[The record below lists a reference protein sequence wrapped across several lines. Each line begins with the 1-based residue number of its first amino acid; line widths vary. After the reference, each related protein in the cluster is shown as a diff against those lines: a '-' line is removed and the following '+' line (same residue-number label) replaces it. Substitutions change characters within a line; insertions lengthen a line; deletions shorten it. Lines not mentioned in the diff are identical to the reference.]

1 MIPWFDGWFLRPST
15 WFRIVADPLA
25 LTTLLLCIPSLHR
38 NRTWVKLNAHH
49 LGTRICW
56 LLIDVCFW
64 SSFTV
69 HWRHWCRGKAGNSC
83 GTFLPKPRRQ
93 NSGYPAQ
100 LWIQSLLS
108 QTFFQFLD
116 LFEARFLYFIALWW
130 YILWGFAQL
139 ALFASHQYWHVKW
152 AWLHVSHQTLKGK
165 GLSWWLHLS
174 QSMFISI
181 QINNHMAGI

>member
-100 LWIQSLLS
+100 LWIQSLLKPNFFS
-108 QTFFQFLD
+108 VSGPFWSTFFIF
-116 LFEARFLYFIALWW
+116 YCTVMVHIV
-130 YILWGFAQL
+130 GFCTTGIVCITSVL
-139 ALFASHQYWHVKW
+139 ACKV
-152 AWLHVSHQTLKGK
+152 
-165 GLSWWLHLS
+165 GL
-174 QSMFISI
+174 
-181 QINNHMAGI
+181 AAC